1 MQIPY
6 AKKIFDH
13 REKDNL
19 KIAIDDFHLTHGR
32 FCNQFEKQFSEF
44 LNIKY
49 TLLVNSG
56 SSANLLAF
64 MSLTQPELGD
74 RRIKRGDEVI
84 TTACCFPTTL
94 APIVQYG
101 ATPVFL
107 DITIPEYNI
116 DIAQLENALCKKTKA
131 VMIAHTIGNPFNV
144 KAVKDFCVKHN
155 LWLIEDCCDAV
166 GGKYKL
172 NNDWKNIGTFGDIST
187 NSFYP
192 AHHLSCGEGGAVNTN
207 NEQLYKIMLSLR
219 DWGKE
224 CFCSSNND
232 NACGHRF
239 DGTYDH
245 KYTYS
250 HFGYNLKATEF
261 QGAILVAQLEKLPEF
276 IKKRNSNWNFFKN
289 SLESKIDDY
298 ILPVHDIDAIPS
310 WFCFVITTKSKKG
323 IVMQRELEKKGIQTR
338 PLFAGNIIKQP
349 CFKKIQYVEVNKLT
363 NTNIVMFNTFFFAVH
378 PDLTIEEKEYIIS
391 CL

>member
-155 LWLIEDCCDAV
+155 LWRRCR
-166 GGKYKL
+166 
-172 NNDWKNIGTFGDIST
+172 W
-187 NSFYP
+187 
-192 AHHLSCGEGGAVNTN
+192 
-207 NEQLYKIMLSLR
+207 
-219 DWGKE
+219 
-224 CFCSSNND
+224 
-232 NACGHRF
+232 
-239 DGTYDH
+239 
-245 KYTYS
+245 
-250 HFGYNLKATEF
+250 
-261 QGAILVAQLEKLPEF
+261 
-276 IKKRNSNWNFFKN
+276 
-289 SLESKIDDY
+289 
-298 ILPVHDIDAIPS
+298 
-310 WFCFVITTKSKKG
+310 
-323 IVMQRELEKKGIQTR
+323 
-338 PLFAGNIIKQP
+338 
-349 CFKKIQYVEVNKLT
+349 
-363 NTNIVMFNTFFFAVH
+363 
-378 PDLTIEEKEYIIS
+378 
-391 CL
+391 